1 MRISSIAKYI
11 DQPYILLN
19 LQKKMPAFLIGSAA
33 GYGLYDTFKQPEGKR
48 TKQAV
53 KNTVILSSIITS
65 LLYGGR
71 KIKIGGKQLVESPKV
86 IETVLKQ
93 KRAISEYLTKNAA
106 ADGNSRSILKKAEK
120 KSISPEEIDYLL
132 KNLPDNESRKKL
144 FKTIFS
150 EPDSLTSKEI
160 FEEIG
165 RLSVL
170 GLVPVVSGVAG
181 GIVADK
187 ITKTSTKKGTAN
199 KIKEGAYQFLAN
211 IFLCNVGAGAALFG
225 MEALNKRGVVKNLT
239 PAKKLVAILSGITVT
254 GILGGSMIAN
264 YLCKKLVNPLFDSKT
279 QGCMHHN
286 HHQNIYSER
295 KPESLDIAMHT
306 DDIATAGVLS
316 GFKWIEPALPLM
328 YMMSGY
334 RAGIGYRNNSQKH
347 VDNNQKQ
354 KLLKV
359 QQVLSEEKIYPNIF
373 IDKFG
378 KSNKST
384 IDQHM
389 Y

>member
-1 MRISSIAKYI
+1 MHVSSIAKYI

-19 LQKKMPAFLIGSAA
+19 LQKKMPVFLTGSAA
-33 GYGLYDTFKQPEGKR
+33 AYGIYDTFKQPEGKR
-48 TKQAV
+48 KKQAI

-65 LLYGGR
+65 LLYGGK
-71 KIKIGGKQLVESPKV
+71 KIKIGGKQLVESPNV
-86 IETVLKQ
+86 IKTVLKQ
-93 KRAISEYLTKNAA
+93 KRAITDYLQKNSKI
-106 ADGNSRSILKKAEK
+106 DETSKHILNKAEHK
-120 KSISPEEIDYLL
+120 AITPKEIEHLQSNL
-132 KNLPDNESRKKL
+132 KDNKDRKKL

-150 EPDSLTSKEI
+150 EPDALTSQEI

-187 ITKTSTKKGTAN
+187 ITKSSTPKGTAN

-225 MEALNKRGVVKNLT
+225 IEALNKKGIIQNLT
-239 PAKKLVAILSGITVT
+239 PAKKLAAILSGITIT

-264 YLCKKLVNPLFDSKT
+264 YLCKKIVNPLFNSEKT
-279 QGCMHHN
+279 NNIHKHHKSRE
-286 HHQNIYSER
+286 NIYAER
-295 KPESLDIAMHT
+295 KPESLDIAMHS

-334 RAGIGYRNNSQKH
+334 RAGIGYRNNSNKH
-347 VDNNQKQ
+347 KLNNNNLNTE
-354 KLLKV
+354 LLKV
-359 QQVLSEEKIYPNIF
+359 QQALSEEKEDYKT
-373 IDKFG
+373 DKYKNNSRFLLR
-378 KSNKST
+378 
-384 IDQHM
+384 Q
-389 Y
+389 